1 MDILT
6 FDANAKLFPIVS
18 ENEKAIYPE
27 RYEAFYEDFIN
38 TESAA
43 TVSYS
48 YALKLSN
55 HLNLFK
61 AMFMASQMKFEL
73 EDVGAK
79 LNGIQLS
86 IEDRKAI
93 VNMEIPIN
101 ISISVIIEALTN
113 VASKII

>member
-1 MDILT
+1 MEILT
-6 FDANAKLFPIVS
+6 FDANAKLLPIVS

-27 RYEAFYEDFIN
+27 RCEEIYEDFIN

-43 TVSYS
+43 PVSYS

-79 LNGIQLS
+79 LNGIRLS

-93 VNMEIPIN
+93 VSMEIPITL
-101 ISISVIIEALTN
+101 SISVIIEALTN